1 MTWRAGSA
9 LRQAC
14 SVAAVVGL
22 MAESVW
28 AAQPPP
34 QDFNSFLVAGYSQMA
49 NAGRSAHDPRQPYFR
64 ERAALAARDEGILPV
79 DPDKRYLDSWSLR
92 EADFARRQLVLR
104 LDAGARQKQALLAAI
119 AQVNF
124 DCWAAPL
131 PRQFSA
137 PDRDECRRRFYFA
150 FAGLVPGG
158 NDLLPEGSPDGAA
171 GATVAASARQTGAR
185 PLIATPAATASASAS
200 STGTGRPNWARPSLA
215 SITLGGSQQ
224 IECDRNGQNCAPLA
238 FTGPAADVLIR
249 DLRGV
254 GADNDGAGGQ
264 SSAANVGGRQVGA
277 GNSINGSGSS
287 SNSNSGNN
295 TSSSNSGNNTSSSNS
310 GNNTN
315 SSNSSNNTSSN
326 STGTASGSTSPG
338 NGKGKG
344 KGHGNGHGKGPG

>member
-1 MTWRAGSA
+1 MTWRAESA

-14 SVAAVVGL
+14 GVAAVLGL
-22 MAESVW
+22 LTHSAW
-28 AAQPPP
+28 AAEPHP
-34 QDFNSFLVAGYSQMA
+34 QDFNSFLVEGYGQMA

-215 SITLGGSQQ
+215 SIVLGGSQQ
-224 IECDRNGQNCAPLA
+224 IECDRNGQNCVPLA
-238 FTGPAADVLIR
+238 FTGPSADVLIH
-249 DLRGV
+249 DLRNIGLDSA
-254 GADNDGAGGQ
+254 GADNAGAPNAGAIGGEAI
-264 SSAANVGGRQVGA
+264 AANAGSSQVGA
-277 GNSINGSGSS
+277 GNSVSS
-287 SNSNSGNN
+287 SAAAAGN
-295 TSSSNSGNNTSSSNS
+295 TVSSSTVSSSP
-310 GNNTN
+310 
-315 SSNSSNNTSSN
+315 
-326 STGTASGSTSPG
+326 TASGGTSPSSG
-338 NGKGKG
+338 NGRGKG